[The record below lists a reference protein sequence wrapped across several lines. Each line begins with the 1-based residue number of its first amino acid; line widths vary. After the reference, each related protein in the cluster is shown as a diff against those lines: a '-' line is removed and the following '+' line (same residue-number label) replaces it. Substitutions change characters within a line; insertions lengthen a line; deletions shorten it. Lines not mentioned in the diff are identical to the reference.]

1 MAEALKPAIFIG
13 FDRPDLGQVCLK
25 PLLDLPKLY
34 LFCDGPTE
42 NVPST
47 QKEYKI
53 IFDKIKKQRR
63 SLPTEIWTPHNN
75 HGPLHGPPSA
85 FFWMLEK
92 EKRGTIVE
100 EDVLTTPAFHA
111 YASWAL
117 DTFENQEDI
126 IALSSGV
133 PSAFEHLNSPFSKS
147 NLFLVWGWASW
158 YNKIKNIKFPDPD
171 ITPHFPKLGLLKRLH
186 YQRLYRTLISNP
198 HYAWSPYIQFYL
210 LKNNKSIIFPKYK
223 TTQNIGIS
231 PTARRTKGQADT
243 PPEPL
248 PENLRLSSFLPH
260 LSQREELLIFKKKN
274 GGWYKELRVRLAIR
288 SKAAK
293 LKRLLSLK
301 NLS

>member
-198 HYAWSPYIQFYL
+198 HYACHRS
-210 LKNNKSIIFPKYK
+210 KC
-223 TTQNIGIS
+223 
-231 PTARRTKGQADT
+231 
-243 PPEPL
+243 
-248 PENLRLSSFLPH
+248 RLSPPT
-260 LSQREELLIFKKKN
+260 
-274 GGWYKELRVRLAIR
+274 G
-288 SKAAK
+288 
-293 LKRLLSLK
+293 
-301 NLS
+301 